1 MKIMNPEERFERI
14 ERQLEFMAGIQAQLF
29 ASQQRHDEEIAQN
42 SRQISQLAEVVSRL
56 VPSAEKIEVISGQVS
71 RLAEVIST
79 LVRIVSDQGNRM
91 EAGFRRVDERLERT
105 DEQMRQT
112 DERLRALITV
122 FERHLS
128 NGRHGA
134 SQ

>member
-42 SRQISQLAEVVSRL
+42 SRQIS
-56 VPSAEKIEVISGQVS
+56 
-71 RLAEVIST
+71 RLADAIST
-79 LVRIVSDQGNRM
+79 LVRIVDDQGNRM
-91 EAGFRRVDERLERT
+91 EAGFRRVDERLE
-105 DEQMRQT
+105 QT

-134 SQ
+134 DR